1 MNNNLTLTD
10 KKVLQ
15 QAQMTLG
22 EHLDLHADG
31 YKCATEDLLNVLLGV
46 AANQGTI
53 EAICADLVNTPDPQ
67 TIREYLNDQICAED
81 LSQLEKQMNKAL
93 IANIPPRV
101 WRQTRDVAMDFHD
114 RPYYGRTSQEEGLWV
129 RGRAKDGTTRFYRIA
144 TAYVLINGLRFTL
157 GICFVLPGQSTIDV
171 LKKLRQQ
178 VHLMS
183 IGIRRLLLDRGF
195 AGIEVQNYLQQ
206 NHIPAL
212 IACPIRGK
220 NGGTRALCRGRKSY
234 RTQYTFKNSKTGLS
248 QVADLAVCRVFSTSR
263 RSKRRKR
270 RASWMIFILIDLDLS
285 PRQIR
290 RLYRR
295 RFGIETSYRCAGN
308 VRGWTTSPNVGYR
321 FLLMALAMFLLNL
334 WMILRWHFSQ
344 IPRRGGRL
352 LDTGQFQ
359 LSRFAKFIIRALEDV
374 YDYVHQISAVAEPLL
389 S

>member
-22 EHLDLHADG
+22 DHLELHADG

-53 EAICADLVNTPDPQ
+53 ETICSDLVEAPNPQ
-67 TIREYLNDQICAED
+67 TIRDYVNDQISVTG
-81 LSQLEKQMNKAL
+81 LMQLETQMNQAL
-93 IANIPPRV
+93 VANNPPRV
-101 WRQTRDVAMDFHD
+101 WRHKRDIAMDFHD
-114 RPYYGRTSQEEGLWV
+114 RPYYGQVSQDEGLWV
-129 RGRAKDGTTRFYRIA
+129 RGQAKAGTTRFYRIA
-144 TAYVLINGLRFTL
+144 TAYVLVKGLRFTL
-157 GICFVLPGQSTIDV
+157 AICFVLPGQSTIDV
-171 LKKLRQQ
+171 LKKLQQ
-178 VHLMS
+178 RVRLLP

-206 NHIPAL
+206 EHVPSL

-234 RTQYTFKNSKTGLS
+234 RTQYTFKNSKTSLS
-248 QVADLAVCRVFSTSR
+248 QVAELAVCRVFSAPK

-270 RASWMIFILIDLDLS
+270 RAFWMVFILIDLDLS

-295 RFGIETSYRCAGN
+295 RFGIETSYRCAGY
-308 VRGWTTSPNVGYR
+308 VRGWTTSPNPAYR
-321 FLLMALAMFLLNL
+321 FLLLALAMFLLNL
-334 WMILRWHFSQ
+334 WMILRWHFTQ
-344 IPRRGGRL
+344 VPRRGGRY
-352 LDTGQFQ
+352 LDTAQFQ
-359 LSRFAKFIIRALEDV
+359 LSRFTKFIIHALESV
-374 YDYVHQISAVAEPLL
+374 YDSIHQITAVTEPLL